1 MRNVSRRKFIAGSI
15 VCAGISAASL
25 SACSQGGAPG
35 AGASNKPV
43 LSATPE
49 KRELWGSPDLCT
61 VRTGLIMGPPS
72 MGLSQF
78 LLAAKNHKTKNNF
91 TFEFNAVDYIGLSAR
106 LNNGDFDIA
115 TLPSN
120 IGPILY
126 NNHELKNEYVLMCIN
141 NLGVLYVMTTDASI
155 KTMDDLRGRTVYAY
169 GAGGTPEYT
178 IRALL
183 KKKNMSD
190 AFNLEFKST
199 PFEILNLLQE
209 KPNSIALLPQ
219 PFISLS
225 KLLVNPLY
233 VPIDITKEWDAAFAD
248 NGAQAVM
255 TTTIV
260 NKKFLHEH
268 EQAVI
273 EYLTLMKSSVE
284 WTKQNYR
291 KAAALQEELG
301 SFLNNAVALD
311 AFPHLAI
318 CCITGTKM
326 RTAMSGF
333 VEQLYEAD
341 PESVG
346 GAIPDDGFYY
356 LPPSGMLGEA

>member
-1 MRNVSRRKFIAGSI
+1 
-15 VCAGISAASL
+15 
-25 SACSQGGAPG
+25 
-35 AGASNKPV
+35 
-43 LSATPE
+43 
-49 KRELWGSPDLCT
+49 
-61 VRTGLIMGPPS
+61 
-72 MGLSQF
+72 
-78 LLAAKNHKTKNNF
+78 
-91 TFEFNAVDYIGLSAR
+91 
-106 LNNGDFDIA
+106 
-115 TLPSN
+115 
-120 IGPILY
+120 
-126 NNHELKNEYVLMCIN
+126 
-141 NLGVLYVMTTDASI
+141 
-155 KTMDDLRGRTVYAY
+155 
-169 GAGGTPEYT
+169 
-178 IRALL
+178 
-183 KKKNMSD
+183 MSD

-333 VEQLYEAD
+333 VEQLYDAD